1 MVGTTMT
8 FVEAATTGG
17 TLGESSMVASSA
29 GGNVQSFD
37 EQSVEDG
44 AKSED
49 SWDSNVNPMTNG
61 WENVCKATRIVVTAF
76 LTQRR
81 DIKYTR
87 GMAQLAAMVVLNVGI
102 QDLARAFSVY
112 SNILHQ
118 FYFLD
123 FFTLRWRD
131 MKMRSDLYGKL
142 LRERMPYL
150 DDHFNAIQITP
161 DLYFNQWMLTGFTR
175 VLPFRTACRVWDG
188 FLLLGESYLFTA
200 ALALL
205 NYYEHSLMT
214 SGFAGCLEILL
225 GHADEV
231 LFNDKKF
238 FDCIHAQSV
247 SNERFAAWISAQRLA
262 EEKTAL
268 YDLLLLM

>member
-1 MVGTTMT
+1 M
-8 FVEAATTGG
+8 
-17 TLGESSMVASSA
+17 
-29 GGNVQSFD
+29 
-37 EQSVEDG
+37 
-44 AKSED
+44 
-49 SWDSNVNPMTNG
+49 
-61 WENVCKATRIVVTAF
+61 
-76 LTQRR
+76 
-81 DIKYTR
+81 
-87 GMAQLAAMVVLNVGI
+87 
-102 QDLARAFSVY
+102 
-112 SNILHQ
+112 
-118 FYFLD
+118 
-123 FFTLRWRD
+123 RWRD
-131 MKMRSDLYGKL
+131 MRMRFDLFSKL
-142 LRERMPYL
+142 MRERMPYL
-150 DDHFNAIQITP
+150 DDHFSAIQITS

-188 FLLLGESYLFTA
+188 FLLLGESYFFTA

-214 SGFAGCLEILL
+214 SGFSGCLEILL

-238 FDCIHAQSV
+238 FDCVHFQSV